1 MLMTIFND
9 WDRVRPIY
17 QILKDEFV
25 SQLPQNTN
33 WAADGTDIL
42 LMALAIER
50 RHRR

>member
-1 MLMTIFND
+1 LYFS
-9 WDRVRPIY
+9 
-17 QILKDEFV
+17 LKAIGDAQS

-42 LMALAIER
+42 LIALAIER